1 MQPFDSK
8 RTPIRPQSH
17 QTGDIGNTAVALLF
31 KRWGWTADTVA
42 SDYGED
48 LDCTVFVENR
58 RTALHFRC
66 QVKSVRAGAKGDARI
81 LKAGG
86 FGVRIASTTAT
97 SWALSYFP
105 VLLAVYDDA
114 TGKTAW
120 VNASRQARDLLG
132 VRYGRTLTFHVP
144 QNDLAIE
151 QSLLLAT
158 LHEHYARLL
167 HLDSAGLVC
176 DVYPLIMPR
185 HRALPLMECLDM
197 QEGLQGGLEV
207 KRTILNLDTA
217 PAWAT
222 VISTLDG
229 PYLHGWSL
237 STEGLSIDS
246 FIAKVQ
252 NFLASID
259 LQASGEWLAFM
270 RSPVRFSSPD
280 NTEYKVPFW
289 SGDLTDWGGYSK
301 IRKHLVDDAAHA
313 FKLPE
318 GFLGFLGCIA
328 RRARSWDG
336 EWSVAPHID
345 VAVQLYASAPTTP
358 GYRAINSNLRQHAK
372 GQFLAWECPRK
383 ARSKLTE
390 LLKPLGLV
398 FREVEG
404 AGRTKRMM
412 VGAIAD
418 PFFDPQVGLFPQA
431 RTWSE
436 FEEGSVRLRLD
447 RYGLFDEL
455 PGRVGEVTVR
465 DAIMDMFGPSFGSA
479 PAELLT
485 TERAYTPGL
494 PLDHAKRLISIQ
506 RFRVQP
512 STNTD
517 SLLDVVCEIQ
527 RRLPPQ
533 LGKLPEAELTC
544 NTFPGI
550 MGSVIELS
558 FTWTPLLEQGVC
570 EALEANM
577 PFVAHLFDELLPRLQ
592 VSDLYNRETLG
603 VLRTDGEL
611 YFEGDDPWG
620 IRSCNAS
627 ETTS

>member
-8 RTPIRPQSH
+8 KTPIRPQSH
-17 QTGDIGNTAVALLF
+17 QTGDIGNTAVALLL
-31 KRWGWTADTVA
+31 KRWGWTADSVA

-48 LDCTVFVENR
+48 LDCTVFVESR

-66 QVKSVRAGAKGDARI
+66 QVKSVGVDAKGDVRR

-105 VLLAVYDDA
+105 VFLAVYDDV
-114 TGKTAW
+114 TRGVSW
-120 VNASRQARDLLG
+120 VNASSQARDLL
-132 VRYGRTLTFHVP
+132 RERSGRTLTFHVP

-151 QSLLLAT
+151 QSALLSA

-167 HLDSAGLVC
+167 HIDSAGLVC

-185 HRALPLMECLDM
+185 HRAFSLMDCLHM
-197 QEGLQGGLEV
+197 WEERQGGLEV
-207 KRTILNLDTA
+207 RRTLLDLDAA

-237 STEGLSIDS
+237 STEGRSIDS
-246 FIAKVQ
+246 FIAKIQ
-252 NFLASID
+252 HFLSSVGS
-259 LQASGEWLAFM
+259 QTSGDWLAFV
-270 RSPVRFSSPD
+270 RSPVRFSAPD
-280 NTEYKVPFW
+280 STEYNVPFW
-289 SGDLTDWGGYSK
+289 SADLTDWGGYSK
-301 IRKHLVDDAAHA
+301 IGKRLVDDAVHA

-318 GFLGFLGCIA
+318 GFLRCIA

-358 GYRAINSNLRQHAK
+358 SYRTINSNLRQHAQ

-383 ARSKLTE
+383 AHPKLME
-390 LLKPLGLV
+390 LLKPQGLV
-398 FREVEG
+398 FREMESV
-404 AGRTKRMM
+404 GRTRDMM

-418 PFFDPQVGLFPQA
+418 AFFNPQVGLFPQA
-431 RTWSE
+431 RNWSE
-436 FEEGSVRLRLD
+436 FEEGSVRVRLD
-447 RYGLFDEL
+447 RSGLFDQL
-455 PGRVGEVTVR
+455 PGRMGEATVCE
-465 DAIMDMFGPSFGSA
+465 AIMDMFGPSFGSA
-479 PAELLT
+479 PPELLI
-485 TERAYTPGL
+485 TERTFTPGL
-494 PLDHAKRLISIQ
+494 PLNHAKRLISIQ

-512 STNTD
+512 SSNIA
-517 SLLDVVCEIQ
+517 SLQDAVCEIQ
-527 RRLPPQ
+527 QDLPPQ
-533 LGKLPEAELTC
+533 LAKLSEAELTC

-550 MGSVIELS
+550 LGSVIELS
-558 FTWTPLLEQGVC
+558 FTWVPFLEQEAC
-570 EALEANM
+570 EALETNM
-577 PFVAHLFDELLPRLQ
+577 PFVVHLFNELLPRLQ
-592 VSDLYNRETLG
+592 VSDVYNHETLG

-611 YFEGDDPWG
+611 YFEGDAPWG
-620 IRSCNAS
+620 IRSCSAS